1 MSSYKNSKDRLP
13 QELKTGDLNG
23 HLKIL
28 KKLHNEN
35 IWLRNFDSMLK
46 MIDWYMKFG
55 AQILVICLTYNMSDI
70 QQIIQT

>member
-23 HLKIL
+23 HLKML

-55 AQILVICLTYNMSDI
+55 AQILVICLTYNVSDI